1 MVALV
6 NDYSKHEQGDI
17 DLFIQKNHR
26 DSLGYGEYRK
36 RWKKRDKIKEILFA
50 LIETTSR
57 CNFACPMCVQS
68 EEYAHTKN
76 MSVELFEKILSEISI
91 NKIPSVSMNLCNE
104 ALLDKKIFDRINE
117 VSKIKTV
124 FDIHMNTNAALLNEE
139 RSIKILNSNLYQSEL

>member
-36 RWKKRDKIKEILFA
+36 RLKKRDKIKEILFA

-76 MSVELFEKILSEISI
+76 MSVELFEKILSEFSI
-91 NKIPSVSMNLCNE
+91 NKIP
-104 ALLDKKIFDRINE
+104 
-117 VSKIKTV
+117 
-124 FDIHMNTNAALLNEE
+124 
-139 RSIKILNSNLYQSEL
+139 